1 MTSPTQT
8 PVTLISADRLIDGTG
23 REPLARG
30 AVAMQGERIVAVGE
44 TGDLAAR
51 FPGATRV
58 DYPGAT
64 IMPGMVDSHV
74 HVTFSASAVPFE
86 DIQNDGDVTVGLRG
100 AINARDALLAGVTLL
115 RDLGGRQR
123 TTIELRNAITAGA
136 IPGPRLMVCGR
147 PVTIPNGHCH
157 FLGGVAQGVSEVT
170 RLTA

>member
-1 MTSPTQT
+1 MTGNPES

-30 AVAMQGERIVAVGE
+30 AVAVQGDRIVAVGE
-44 TGDLAAR
+44 AAELAAR

-64 IMPGMVDSHV
+64 LMPGMVDSHV

-86 DIQNDGDVTVGLRG
+86 DIQNDGDLTVGLRG
-100 AINARDALLAGVTLL
+100 AINARDALLAGVTML

-123 TTIELRNAITAGA
+123 TTLELRNAIAAGA
-136 IPGPRLMVCGR
+136 IPGPAPPRCAAGR
-147 PVTIPNGHCH
+147 SRSRTG
-157 FLGGVAQGVSEVT
+157 
-170 RLTA
+170 TATSWAGWPRACPR

>member
-1 MTSPTQT
+1 MTGPTQT

-86 DIQNDGDVTVGLRG
+86 DIQNDGDLTVGCAAPSTR
-100 AINARDALLAGVTLL
+100 ATHCWPVSPCSTSWAAASAPRSSCATPSRRAPSPARA
-115 RDLGGRQR
+115 
-123 TTIELRNAITAGA
+123 
-136 IPGPRLMVCGR
+136 
-147 PVTIPNGHCH
+147 
-157 FLGGVAQGVSEVT
+157 
-170 RLTA
+170 

>member
-1 MTSPTQT
+1 MPLLKTDTTQSPW
-8 PVTLISADRLIDGTG
+8 PLRAPDRAADGPA
-23 REPLARG
+23 REPAARA
-30 AVAMQGERIVAVGE
+30 AVAVQGDRIVAVGE

-58 DYPGAT
+58 DYAGAT
-64 IMPGMVDSHV
+64 LMPGMVDSHV

-123 TTIELRNAITAGA
+123 TTIELRNAITAAARPRPPLSCRRPPGA
-136 IPGPRLMVCGR
+136 RPHGRAPFLRRVAPGGLARD
-147 PVTIPNGHCH
+147 
-157 FLGGVAQGVSEVT
+157 
-170 RLTA
+170 